1 MVEREDKPEKEEHSE
16 ALEKQQ
22 PEENGDV
29 VGDEMV
35 PVEVRPGHIRF
46 KPLDEASPE
55 TEPEDGFSKRYAWD
69 LNEDD
74 TYQTQPVEAVTLANG
89 LIDYEQLVE
98 YTKKGDFIEL
108 TSSWS
113 PEVSSFRNGKGN
125 PWEELSE
132 ALSAKLSEANNGWNK
147 KGSSSGGT

>member
-1 MVEREDKPEKEEHSE
+1 MEGTVMKDAAAEDIAARLSSLEDLYIPRAVQSTTASSDQRKSILLDLLRRDPAVFLERYGSQ
-16 ALEKQQ
+16 LS
-22 PEENGDV
+22 
-29 VGDEMV
+29 
-35 PVEVRPGHIRF
+35 
-46 KPLDEASPE
+46 LDELLAFDALKHDYE
-55 TEPEDGFSKRYAWD
+55 
-69 LNEDD
+69 
-74 TYQTQPVEAVTLANG
+74 TQPVEAETLANG

-132 ALSAKLSEANNGWNK
+132 ALSAKLSEAK
-147 KGSSSGGT
+147 KGSSSGGS